1 MSVAEHS
8 RNRRQGLWK
17 RVVSIFCSVTIAV
30 AAMIA
35 VPTKSEAAIN
45 VSGNDI
51 IRTAVSY
58 LGTPYVLGGTSKEGL
73 DCSGFVY
80 LVLTQLGYSNVPR
93 TSAGWLSAPAL
104 TWNGEKVNVQTLD
117 PTNSSYDA
125 QPGDIL
131 VYQGHVGFCMGR
143 PGTWGQYSSIRSYTA
158 AMGGNTKFVFDTYS
172 QWPNTSPWYRIH
184 ARSASPNAQGRIR
197 GVEIDDTN
205 YSAEG
210 CYAIRAYRIT
220 SSSGANTGSSSKKP
234 EITDIS
240 ISNVTSK
247 GYTVTATFS
256 NTSSIQSIL
265 LPTWTSAN
273 GQDDI
278 TWDSV
283 KVSEKITYEVK
294 TSAHKNESGEYN
306 THIHMQD
313 KSGNTTIAGKAV
325 NVPASNHTNNGKA
338 SIASVEYSDVD
349 SSGYTVIAK
358 ITNPSAA
365 ASIQF
370 PTWTSANGQDDIIWD
385 QAPVKDT
392 VTYRVDTS
400 KHGNKSG
407 IYNTHVYLNDK
418 SGNVSLVGITVGVP
432 GTSNNQKP
440 QVSGFNVSNVS
451 ASGYDVTVTI
461 QNAQNIS
468 YVVFPTWTS
477 TNGQD
482 DITWG
487 EGKVSGNTYTYH
499 VNTSDHGKQKGIYN
513 THIHIYDKNGNLI
526 IDGREIIVP

>member
-1 MSVAEHS
+1 
-8 RNRRQGLWK
+8 
-17 RVVSIFCSVTIAV
+17 
-30 AAMIA
+30 MIA

-184 ARSASPNAQGRIR
+184 ARSAAPNAQGRIR

-247 GYTVTATFS
+247 GYKVTATFS

-385 QAPVKDT
+385 QAP
-392 VTYRVDTS
+392 
-400 KHGNKSG
+400 
-407 IYNTHVYLNDK
+407 L
-418 SGNVSLVGITVGVP
+418 
-432 GTSNNQKP
+432 
-440 QVSGFNVSNVS
+440 
-451 ASGYDVTVTI
+451 
-461 QNAQNIS
+461 
-468 YVVFPTWTS
+468 
-477 TNGQD
+477 
-482 DITWG
+482 
-487 EGKVSGNTYTYH
+487 
-499 VNTSDHGKQKGIYN
+499 
-513 THIHIYDKNGNLI
+513 
-526 IDGREIIVP
+526 

>member
-1 MSVAEHS
+1 
-8 RNRRQGLWK
+8 
-17 RVVSIFCSVTIAV
+17 
-30 AAMIA
+30 
-35 VPTKSEAAIN
+35 
-45 VSGNDI
+45 
-51 IRTAVSY
+51 
-58 LGTPYVLGGTSKEGL
+58 
-73 DCSGFVY
+73 
-80 LVLTQLGYSNVPR
+80 
-93 TSAGWLSAPAL
+93 
-104 TWNGEKVNVQTLD
+104 
-117 PTNSSYDA
+117 
-125 QPGDIL
+125 
-131 VYQGHVGFCMGR
+131 
-143 PGTWGQYSSIRSYTA
+143 
-158 AMGGNTKFVFDTYS
+158 
-172 QWPNTSPWYRIH
+172 YRIH

-349 SSGYTVIAK
+349 CSGYTVLAK

-365 ASIQF
+365 ASIQL

-400 KHGNKSG
+400 KHGNESG

-440 QVSGFNVSNVS
+440 QVSG
-451 ASGYDVTVTI
+451 
-461 QNAQNIS
+461 
-468 YVVFPTWTS
+468 
-477 TNGQD
+477 
-482 DITWG
+482 
-487 EGKVSGNTYTYH
+487 
-499 VNTSDHGKQKGIYN
+499 
-513 THIHIYDKNGNLI
+513 
-526 IDGREIIVP
+526 

>member
-1 MSVAEHS
+1 M
-8 RNRRQGLWK
+8 N
-17 RVVSIFCSVTIAV
+17 F
-30 AAMIA
+30 
-35 VPTKSEAAIN
+35 
-45 VSGNDI
+45 I
-51 IRTAVSY
+51 I
-58 LGTPYVLGGTSKEGL
+58 
-73 DCSGFVY
+73 
-80 LVLTQLGYSNVPR
+80 
-93 TSAGWLSAPAL
+93 
-104 TWNGEKVNVQTLD
+104 
-117 PTNSSYDA
+117 
-125 QPGDIL
+125 
-131 VYQGHVGFCMGR
+131 
-143 PGTWGQYSSIRSYTA
+143 
-158 AMGGNTKFVFDTYS
+158 
-172 QWPNTSPWYRIH
+172 
-184 ARSASPNAQGRIR
+184 
-197 GVEIDDTN
+197 
-205 YSAEG
+205 
-210 CYAIRAYRIT
+210 
-220 SSSGANTGSSSKKP
+220 
-234 EITDIS
+234 
-240 ISNVTSK
+240 
-247 GYTVTATFS
+247 
-256 NTSSIQSIL
+256 
-265 LPTWTSAN
+265 
-273 GQDDI
+273 
-278 TWDSV
+278 
-283 KVSEKITYEVK
+283 
-294 TSAHKNESGEYN
+294 
-306 THIHMQD
+306 
-313 KSGNTTIAGKAV
+313 
-325 NVPASNHTNNGKA
+325 
-338 SIASVEYSDVD
+338 
-349 SSGYTVIAK
+349 VIAK

-482 DITWG
+482 DITWR
-487 EGKVSGNTYTYH
+487 EGKVSSNTYTYH